1 MLRAA
6 KEVVP
11 VEHLAVHFHD
21 TYGQA
26 LSNIIIGGFD
36 LGVSTGAGADT
47 LISNTDMDWWLGVWL
62 VFMIQLCKRA
72 CQWWMPQ

>member
-6 KEVVP
+6 KTVVP

-26 LSNIIIGGFD
+26 LSNLLIALQVRFCNDEERGVYSVC
-36 LGVSTGAGADT
+36 LGTVLWS
-47 LISNTDMDWWLGVWL
+47 S
-62 VFMIQLCKRA
+62 R
-72 CQWWMPQ
+72 